1 MVSACDRLSPLMID
15 PNHSERRAVA
25 LIVDAKRFQR
35 PAVNHITV
43 FQNVARPQDRL
54 NRQPLD
60 QAKHARNESS
70 RRSRIHSDQI
80 GDRVFEVVGGFGR
93 PYDLQVAI
101 RFSTRARTS
110 S

>member
-1 MVSACDRLSPLMID
+1 MLNVAFLAATLSACDRLSPLMMD

-25 LIVDAKRFQR
+25 LIVDAERFQW

-60 QAKHARNESS
+60 QAKP
-70 RRSRIHSDQI
+70 RSL
-80 GDRVFEVVGGFGR
+80 RVFVPQQSSLR
-93 PYDLQVAI
+93 PD
-101 RFSTRARTS
+101 R
-110 S
+110 